1 MRCTS
6 FLSSTTTTKPPETKT
21 NSGLPSALAEADF
34 DPPLRASR
42 FHWGPPSCSQ
52 GRLKPISRSMSRTI
66 WSVALSFA
74 MFFLSLAGRFYLRLY
89 QICCIENSQTRQQK
103 DGFCLKNDPLE
114 VGVTSRG
121 GQMCVQWARKIKTP
135 PSGTL
140 AMA

>member
-1 MRCTS
+1 
-6 FLSSTTTTKPPETKT
+6 
-21 NSGLPSALAEADF
+21 
-34 DPPLRASR
+34 
-42 FHWGPPSCSQ
+42 
-52 GRLKPISRSMSRTI
+52 MSRTI

-121 GQMCVQWARKIKTP
+121 GQMGVQGARKIKTP